1 MNKIFLILILFSQL
15 LQANEKPNVLLIYTD
30 DQGALD
36 AACYGAKDLVTPAM
50 DKLARTG
57 VRFNQ
62 MLAPSAICSASR
74 AGLMTGQYPY
84 RAGMPGNAGSHYGSF
99 GLSPALYLMPEMFR
113 DQGYATDHVG
123 KWHLGYV
130 PETMPMAQGF
140 DHSYGHMGGC
150 IDNYSHFFYWNGPNK
165 HDLWRDGVEVFED
178 GKNFGHLMVNE
189 VKTITSRKSDKPFF
203 IYWAINWPHYPLQGF
218 DKWRQYYAKAGLK
231 SPRDKY
237 AAFVSSMDELI
248 GQVVDHLEA
257 IGKRDNTI
265 ILVQSDHGHS
275 VEERTFGAGGYAG
288 PYRGHKSSFFEGG
301 LRVPSI
307 ISWPAKLPQGE
318 VREQWV
324 TGCDWY
330 PTFAEWIGAKVPTSH
345 KFDGKSIAKVVSSSE
360 ATSPHEKFLWSFG
373 DGKKPHWAMRENEWK
388 LIANPRDYIN
398 RKSLDPKKD
407 SLFLVNLK
415 QDIGES
421 KNLAKQYPDKVEHLL
436 KLKNKEMVSIHS
448 DLKRL
453 QDLNKDNRLSHE
465 EQKGGWI
472 LMFDGKSLEGWQA
485 DQWHENGFSI
495 EDGSIKCHGDPS
507 MLYYENGENIT
518 DFHFTADVMT
528 KPGANSGIFF
538 HTKYQDKGWP
548 VGHEAQVN
556 CTQRDPV
563 KTGSLYIVDKYLK
576 QAHQDSEWFKYE
588 IIVKGKN
595 IITKVNGKVIC
606 NYTEEKHD
614 GRRMLSK
621 GTFGLQAHDPGSV
634 VYYKNIK
641 YKNLAQ

>member
-1 MNKIFLILILFSQL
+1 MVKIFLIFLISIQIL
-15 LQANEKPNVLLIYTD
+15 LAKEKPNVLLIYTD

-74 AGLMTGQYPY
+74 AGLLTGQYPY
-84 RAGMPGNAGSHYGSF
+84 RAGMPGNAGSHYGSY
-99 GLSPALYLMPEMFR
+99 GLSPSLYLMPEMFR
-113 DQGYATDHVG
+113 DNGYATEHVG
-123 KWHLGYV
+123 KWHLGYT
-130 PETMPMAQGF
+130 PETMPLAQGF
-140 DHSYGHMGGC
+140 DHSFGHMGGC

-178 GKNFGHLMVNE
+178 GKNFGPLMVDEIKN
-189 VKTITSRKSDKPFF
+189 ITSRESEEPFF

-218 DKWRQYYAKAGLK
+218 DKWRQHYAMAGLE

-248 GQVVDHLEA
+248 GQVVEHLEK
-257 IGKRDNTI
+257 IGKRENTI

-275 VEERTFGAGGYAG
+275 VEERTFHGGGYAG

-330 PTFAEWIGAKVPTSH
+330 PTFAKWIGAKLPETV
-345 KFDGKSIAKVVSSSE
+345 KFDGKPIDRVIASSE
-360 ATSPHEKFLWSFG
+360 SKSPHTKFLWSFQES
-373 DGKKPHWAMRENEWK
+373 KKAHWAMREGSWK
-388 LIANPRDYIN
+388 LISNPRDYIN
-398 RKSLDPKKD
+398 KKSLNSKKD
-407 SLFLVNLK
+407 AMFLVNLDR
-415 QDIGES
+415 DIGE
-421 KNLAKQYPDKVEHLL
+421 KTNLAAQHPEKVEKLL
-436 KLKNKEMVSIHS
+436 QLREKEMVSIRR
-448 DLKRL
+448 DVKNL
-453 QDLNKDNRLSHE
+453 QELMKDNLLSAKE
-465 EQKGGWI
+465 KKEGWV
-472 LMFDGKSLEGWQA
+472 LMFDGKSLGDWQV
-485 DQWHENGFSI
+485 DKWNPEGFSI
-495 EDGSIKCHGDPS
+495 EKDSIKCHGKPS
-507 MLYYENGENIT
+507 MLYYKKGKEMV
-518 DFHFTADVMT
+518 DFHFVADVMT

-556 CTQRDPV
+556 CTQKDPV

-576 QAHQDSEWFKYE
+576 QAHQDNEWFKYE
-588 IIVKGKN
+588 IIVKGNN
-595 IITKVNGKVIC
+595 IVTKVNDKVIC
-606 NYTEEKHD
+606 NYTEVKHD
-614 GRRMLSK
+614 NRRMLSK
-621 GTFGLQAHDPGSV
+621 GTIGLQAHDPGSV

-641 YKNLAQ
+641 FKSL